1 MSLIDDTTLEKL
13 AKMGVFGAGIAAIL
27 TIIIIIFGGNPKG
40 NS

>member
-1 MSLIDDTTLEKL
+1 MSSTLEKL
-13 AKMGVFGAGIAAIL
+13 ATMGKIGAGIATIL